1 MPIKLSDIFSEAFA
15 EKDTGKVFKN
25 IISILSRRTGEN
37 FSGQSV
43 PIPVVSGGK
52 KLWTLLYLSD
62 NKGIRFN
69 WASKDTSNQITSITV
84 WPSAKSA
91 PIVSKDS
98 LSGLNLIQIVNLA
111 SQMLKGETGEVEV
124 EDAESEKMAAVNEAL
139 DVITEASLKEKA
151 KKYAKK
157 KAKEKD
163 IPVEPEPVKRG
174 RGRPR
179 KIRVGSAPPEHID
192 LTFGDKEL
200 FGKETPKE
208 VFEKIGD
215 YIKLLDKGKA
225 QAVLVTG
232 DPGIGKT
239 HEVESVLDD
248 LGYKKIGLEDILE
261 IDESG
266 DEETIEEDVILE
278 ARQKKE
284 KKEESKKIPKSAYK
298 KISGKIYVKVSGAV
312 ASPLNIYKILFFA
325 NLKNKDAIVL
335 FDDCDSVLEKGDG
348 ANILKAALDSKK
360 ERTIS
365 YVSTKLAGFGLP
377 QSFTLT
383 ARVIFISNKHKE
395 EMEEAMV
402 SRNLVADVNF
412 SLEDI
417 IKRIEQILPDL
428 DVPGA
433 TSQDKK
439 AVLAFLK
446 QRVFGNKEVQKVVKK
461 FDIRTFGQ
469 IVSIKLTGNK
479 NWQRWAAQTVI
490 SKFARYQQ

>member
-1 MPIKLSDIFSEAFA
+1 MMKLSDIFSEAFA
-15 EKDTGKVFKN
+15 EKDTSKVFKN

-69 WASKDTSNQITSITV
+69 WTSDDTSGQIASITV
-84 WPSAKSA
+84 WPSMKSA

-98 LSGLNLIQIVNLA
+98 LSRLNLIQIVNLA
-111 SQMLKGETGEVEV
+111 SQMLKGETGEVEI
-124 EDAESEKMAAVNEAL
+124 EDAVSEKMAAVNEAL

-151 KKYAKK
+151 KKYVKA

-179 KIRVGSAPPEHID
+179 KIRVGNAPQEHID
-192 LTFGDKEL
+192 MTFGDKEL
-200 FGKETPKE
+200 FGKATPKE
-208 VFEKIGD
+208 VFEKVD
-215 YIKLLDKGKA
+215 NYIKLIDKNKA
-225 QAVLVTG
+225 YAVLVTG
-232 DPGIGKT
+232 DPGLGKT
-239 HEVESVLDD
+239 HEVESALNK
-248 LGYKKIGLEDILE
+248 LGYKKVGLEDILE
-261 IDESG
+261 VDSG
-266 DEETIEEDVILE
+266 EDEEETLEEDVLFE

-284 KKEESKKIPKSAYK
+284 KETPKKIPKSAYK
-298 KISGKIYVKVSGAV
+298 KVSGKIYVKVSGAV

-325 NLKNKDAIVL
+325 NLKNKNAIVL

-348 ANILKAALDSKK
+348 SNILKAALDSKE

-365 YVSTKLAGFGLP
+365 YVSTKLASVGLP

-383 ARVIFISNKHKE
+383 AKIIFISNKYKE
-395 EMEEAMV
+395 EMEEAIV
-402 SRNLVADVNF
+402 SRNLVVDVNF
-412 SLEDI
+412 SLNEI
-417 IKRIEQILPDL
+417 IARIEQILPEL

-433 TSQDKK
+433 SMGDKK
-439 AVLAFLK
+439 TVLSFLK
-446 QRVFGNKEVQKVVKK
+446 TRVFGNKELQKVVKK
-461 FDIRTFGQ
+461 FDIRTFSQ

-479 NWQRWAAQTVI
+479 NWERWAAQSIV
-490 SKFARYQQ
+490 SKFARF